1 MVFIAFLNSETK
13 VSVFPDAYICRSL
26 GLNEFVADSNNV
38 LQIVPKLFPIDISPI
53 TNGESM
59 RLVTIKSN
67 PLLRILPKLLI
78 EFHIPNEISFFIAAV
93 SNFEMLNLNSLVR
106 TLV

>member
-38 LQIVPKLFPIDISPI
+38 LQIVPKLFDISPI